1 MKTVYCQVNHRPIP
15 IALNLRVVSAS
26 LVLLVLSACSTT
38 PASRHSQMPASPA
51 DIAQLATA
59 SSDMQGP
66 GRLQIASCT
75 ENTTHFAG
83 DQSNYSV
90 NQPLPSGFRNPGTP
104 RSQYAASSRLLPLSP
119 GDKIDIRIHEGEEFS
134 GEYLVNHDGNIE
146 LPYLSPLQVV
156 GLDTEEVES
165 RLSMMLITKQIFLA
179 HTLRLSVRPLQWAP
193 VMVSVSGAV
202 YEPGR
207 VLINELIPEQVHQDK
222 NRISGD
228 YPTKRYLSEA
238 LRAASGVRPDARVD
252 KVILIRDGW
261 QQEINLAGVFSG
273 HSSGDV
279 PLIAGDQIIVPSAGC
294 LQAELI
300 RPTQLTPKGIRV
312 FISNLTDSAKNNASA
327 AVGQYSSSM
336 PYGSRLLQA
345 VVSGNCSGGTRM
357 TNSSRYA
364 VLVGMNPV
372 TGKNE
377 VIERN
382 IEELLRNPDEPG
394 NNPYLLPNDTVSC
407 YDSTIVN
414 IRDIARAIVDVA
426 SPFSILR

>member
-1 MKTVYCQVNHRPIP
+1 MMNANSQKNHQRLPVKQVF
-15 IALNLRVVSAS
+15 SAVATGLLLS
-26 LVLLVLSACSTT
+26 LVTACASTPEERHT
-38 PASRHSQMPASPA
+38 QFQMASTRGEMSMDTMAE
-51 DIAQLATA
+51 
-59 SSDMQGP
+59 QGP
-66 GRLQIASCT
+66 GRLQAQSCT
-75 ENTTHFAG
+75 DNTTHFEG
-83 DQSNYSV
+83 NHSNYSV
-90 NQPLPSGFRNPGTP
+90 NEPLPQAFRNPGTP
-104 RSQYAASSRLLPLSP
+104 RSQHATSSRLLPLSP
-119 GDKIDIRIHEGEEFS
+119 GDKIDIRIHDGEEFS

-146 LPYLSPLQVV
+146 LPYLSPLHVV

-179 HTLRLSVRPLQWAP
+179 HTLRVSVRPLQWAP

-207 VLINELIPEQVHQDK
+207 VLINDLLPQQVDENK
-222 NRISGD
+222 NNISGD
-228 YPTKRYLSEA
+228 YPTKRFLSEA
-238 LRAASGVRPDARVD
+238 LRSASGVRPDARVD

-261 QQEINLAGVFSG
+261 QQEVNLAGVFSG
-273 HSSGDV
+273 HSAADV

-294 LQAELI
+294 MQAELI

-312 FISNLTDSAKNNASA
+312 FISNLTDSAQNNAAA
-327 AVGQYSSSM
+327 AVGKYASSM

-357 TNSSRYA
+357 TNASRYA
-364 VLVGMNPV
+364 VLVGVNPL

-382 IEELLRNPDEPG
+382 IEELLRNPDAPG

-407 YDSTIVN
+407 YDSDIVN